1 VILSVKTTGLLG
13 KYLPPG
19 SARNLGDV
27 ELPDSSNV
35 TALLD
40 QLAIPDGRCLVTVNG
55 ELIQKEE
62 FPSTTLAATD
72 KVVLMA
78 PLTAG

>member
-1 VILSVKTTGLLG
+1 MG
-13 KYLPPG
+13 KYLPEG

-27 ELPDSSNV
+27 ELPDSSSV
-35 TALLD
+35 SALLD
-40 QLAIPDGRCLVTVNG
+40 HLAVPDGRCVVTVNG

-62 FPSTTLAATD
+62 FQSTVLTATD

-78 PLTAG
+78 PLAAG

>member
-13 KYLPPG
+13 KFLPEG
-19 SARNLGDV
+19 SARNLGNV
-27 ELPDSSNV
+27 ELPDDSSV
-35 TALLD
+35 RALLD

-55 ELIQKEE
+55 ELVQKEE
-62 FPSTTLAATD
+62 FESTVLTAAD

-78 PLTAG
+78 PLAAG